1 MGAIIA
7 ILMYFF
13 GMFAAPVNMESSMN
27 GDDLF
32 FNNLNNGNAS
42 IEIVVPDIQE

>member
-13 GMFAAPVNMESSMN
+13 GLFASPVQMDGAMN
-27 GDDLF
+27 GDDMF
-32 FNNLNNGNAS
+32 FNSLGNGNNA
-42 IEIVVPDIQE
+42 IEIVVPDPQQ